1 MMSAAPIIAIDPALC
16 TGCRRCAAVCP
27 VGAVGGP
34 DRQAQTID
42 AARCVLCGQCVQI
55 CSAFASPFDDE
66 PRDLPALRRA
76 RGLPEDDP
84 SPLFAAHFQSARAT
98 VAALLA
104 DPAITTMVQCA
115 PAVRAAVA
123 EEFGLPPGSL
133 TPGRLAAALRRLG
146 FDAVYDT
153 TFAADVTIM
162 EESAEL
168 LARLESGRAL
178 PLFTSCCPGWVR
190 HLETAWPDL
199 LGCLSSCKSPQQ
211 MAGALM
217 KTYGAMLSGL
227 SPETVACVTV
237 MPCTAKKF
245 EAARPEMRA
254 SGSRDVD
261 AVLTVTELAAL
272 LKARGIDLPAL
283 PDEPFD
289 QPLGLYTGAGAIF
302 GATGGVM
309 EAALRTAVAV
319 TTGRDVAESGVD
331 FVPDGSGGE
340 SGSESGGGVRRATVT
355 VAGRTVRAVV
365 VSGLARAAGLL
376 EAVRAGRADFDFLEV
391 MCCPGGCVAGGGQP
405 KLVPG
410 IDVSSV
416 IARRRAAL
424 HTHDR
429 ELTLRASHRNPAV
442 VALYET
448 FLEKP
453 LGRRAHELLHTRYG
467 AAAREHE

>member
-1 MMSAAPIIAIDPALC
+1 MMRAAPIVSIDPALC
-16 TGCRRCAAVCP
+16 TGCRRCAAICP
-27 VGAVGGP
+27 VGAVMGRDG
-34 DRQAQTID
+34 QAQTID

-66 PRDLPALRRA
+66 PCDPAALRRA
-76 RGLPEDDP
+76 RGLAENDP
-84 SPLFAAHFQSARAT
+84 APLFAAHFKDARAD

-104 DPAITTMVQCA
+104 DPAKTTMVQCA

-133 TPGRLAAALRRLG
+133 TPGKLAAALRRLG

-168 LARLESGRAL
+168 LARLESGGTL

-190 HLETAWPDL
+190 YLETSWPDL
-199 LGCLSSCKSPQQ
+199 LPHLSSCKSPQQ
-211 MAGALM
+211 MAGALF
-217 KTYGAMLSGL
+217 KSYGATLAGIA
-227 SPETVACVTV
+227 PESIASVAV

-245 EAARPEMRA
+245 EAARPEMQAGGRP
-254 SGSRDVD
+254 DVD
-261 AVLTVTELAAL
+261 AVLTVVELAAL

-289 QPLGLYTGAGAIF
+289 APLGCYSGAGVIF
-302 GATGGVM
+302 GASGGVM
-309 EAALRTAVAV
+309 EAALRTAIAV
-319 TTGRDVAESGVD
+319 TTGVEVAPSGVE
-331 FVPDGSGGE
+331 FAPDGD
-340 SGSESGGGVRRATVT
+340 GVRRAVVT

-365 VSGLARAAGLL
+365 VSGLTHAAGLL
-376 EAVRAGRADFDFLEV
+376 EAARAGQADFDFMEV

-405 KLVPG
+405 KLLPG
-410 IDVSSV
+410 LDVAAA
-416 IARRRAAL
+416 IARRRDALAA
-424 HTHDR
+424 HDR
-429 ELTLRASHRNPAV
+429 ELSLRASHQNPAV

-453 LGRRAHELLHTRYG
+453 MGRRAHQLLHTRYG
-467 AAAREHE
+467 EAAGGHE